1 MVSGCASSTKNIS
14 PEEIEL
20 IAENQYRL
28 FKDQYIRNFVVDS
41 WINCQLDDALK
52 VWGQPDFIDKY
63 YDSGGILGT
72 GTDGEIYYWQV
83 GQPIEPHQRG
93 QSRLPFVKSWV
104 WMVVSG
110 DGVVVHSEFMT
121 GRFQAVGSLR
131 DKVAPNT
138 KIPPIP
144 PKPNIETFKRE
155 LRNPT
160 IPMPGT
166 PIPPPQRTPSN

>member
-28 FKDQYIRNFVVDS
+28 FKNQYIRNFVVDS

-52 VWGQPDFIDKY
+52 VWGQPDFLNY
-63 YDSGGILGT
+63 TLGGQQ
-72 GTDGEIYYWQV
+72 YWWQV
-83 GQPIEPHQRG
+83 GQPDDSVPSGRESYVFMI
-93 QSRLPFVKSWV
+93 
-104 WMVVSG
+104 VSG
-110 DGVVVHSEFMT
+110 DGVVVHSGFT
-121 GRFQAVGSLR
+121 GGMERQAVGSLR

-144 PKPNIETFKRE
+144 PKPNIETFKWE

-160 IPMPGT
+160 IPMPGQ